1 MPMLFKKRHSYVA
14 LYQIY
19 IRTKYSTV
27 TVIYAKGADDLFPYI
42 ALFALTAI
50 GGFFFLEKESSR
62 KRHVLFLIAI
72 TAIMVLMAVIR
83 HPGVGVDY
91 DWEPENPAF
100 SMGYKHYFL
109 DVAKED
115 FSFINS
121 SQNKYH
127 NEPGYFMLNF
137 LLSRISTDPLIA
149 CYGISALII
158 LLRMIAVYKYSSS
171 YWVSIM
177 TYISYG
183 YFMYSFCTFR
193 QELASSIVLFS
204 VPFLQKRRFV
214 PYFFIILLATSIHF
228 SMLLLIPLYFFI
240 HLPINKLTLSLYGS
254 AVLFVLFFSEPVLN
268 LIIRYLPALS
278 AYGPD
283 SYFMQGRPWIYLFFP
298 VIFLIVILLL
308 KNKLLERN
316 PDNIVLINLYTWG
329 TMIFMVVVK
338 HFMAQRVALV
348 LMPVIVLLMPEVFK
362 ALGVNE
368 EKYSELSTNAN
379 SSTLRYKQ
387 LKAQRKSEYE
397 SQRALTGMLTIVC
410 FFYLLFMLRFHG
422 LRLTPYVTRWD
433 DVTVHAHSITR
444 NQ

>member
-1 MPMLFKKRHSYVA
+1 M
-14 LYQIY
+14 
-19 IRTKYSTV
+19 
-27 TVIYAKGADDLFPYI
+27 FPYI

-50 GGFFFLEKESSR
+50 GGFFFLEKEPSR
-62 KRHVLFLIAI
+62 KKQVLFLIAI
-72 TAIMVLMAVIR
+72 TMIMVLMAVIR

-91 DWEPENPAF
+91 DYEPENPDYQA
-100 SMGYKHYFL
+100 GYKYYFIS
-109 DVAKED
+109 VAQED
-115 FSFINS
+115 FSYINS
-121 SQNKYH
+121 PDNIYRS
-127 NEPGYFMLNF
+127 EPGYFLLNF
-137 LLSRISTDPLIA
+137 LLSRISDDPLIA

-158 LLRMIAVYKYSSS
+158 LLRMLAVYKYSSS
-171 YWVSIM
+171 YWVSAM
-177 TYISYG
+177 AYISYG

-193 QELASSIVLFS
+193 QELASSILLFAI
-204 VPFLQKRRFV
+204 PFLQKKKLL
-214 PYFFIILLATSIHF
+214 PYLLIVLLAASIHT
-228 SMLLLIPLYFFI
+228 SMLLFIPIYFVAR
-240 HLPINKLTLSLYGS
+240 LPINKLTLSLYSS

-268 LIIRYLPALS
+268 LIIRYLPSLS

-368 EKYSELSTNAN
+368 EKYTELSTNAN

-433 DVTVHAHSITR
+433 DVTVNAHSITR